1 MDQVSDAVMH
11 STSSA
16 TSSVAGAAHL
26 PREKLLDMLRQ
37 MHLIR
42 AFEEAAEQQYFAG
55 KVHGTMHLYIG
66 EEAAA
71 VGCIAALEPRD
82 QITSTHRGHGHA
94 IAKGQDVREMMAEL
108 LAKRTGVCR
117 GLGGSMHMADVEL
130 GNLGANG
137 IVSGG
142 MGSAVGAALSTHLL
156 KTGRV
161 VMCFFGDGAANNGNF
176 HETLNLASIW
186 KLPVV
191 FVCENNQYAMSMPA
205 REAIPVRVADRA
217 AAYAM
222 PGVRVDGMDVLAV
235 YAEAKRAVDRAR
247 AGQGPSLVE
256 VLTYRYKGHSR
267 SDKQVYRT
275 KQEVKEWQERDP
287 IARFEAWLIENGLLG
302 REQADAVRQEALR
315 AIEEAVAFADASP
328 EPDPAALLDEV
339 YYEEPANRT
348 DRALRGITLQSPAPC
363 DGRPLPTWFTR
374 TFPRHAGSEPPLG
387 ARELTGS
394 EALREAMAQAMEAAP
409 NVVLIGEDIGKY
421 GGAFGVTLGLYDRFG
436 PDRVRDTPISEN
448 AIAGVSFGAGMTGL
462 IPIAEFQFQDFVT
475 LAMEQIVL
483 QAAKVRYMFGG
494 RTICQM
500 VIRLPAGS
508 GTGAAAQHSESLE
521 SWFVNVPGLKVVAPS
536 TPYDMKGLLLAAIAD
551 QNPIIFVE
559 HKLLY
564 KAKGPVPELPYV
576 VPIGKAAVRRE
587 GRHLTVVGASI
598 TAPRAL
604 EAAEKLAGEGIE
616 CEVIDLRTLKP
627 YDLHTIVRSVKKT
640 GRLLIAHEAPLI
652 GGYGG
657 EIAAA
662 VAQSEAFAYLEAP
675 IIRLGGADAP
685 MPYNR
690 TMERA
695 ATPQVEDILEAARK
709 LARLQV

>member
-1 MDQVSDAVMH
+1 
-11 STSSA
+11 
-16 TSSVAGAAHL
+16 
-26 PREKLLDMLRQ
+26 MLRQ

-137 IVSGG
+137 IVAGG
-142 MGSAVGAALSTHLL
+142 MGSAVGAALSAHLL

-176 HETLNLASIW
+176 HETLNLAAIW

-205 REAIPVRVADRA
+205 RESIPVRVADRA

-222 PGVRVDGMDVLAV
+222 PGVRVDGMDVMAV

-247 AGQGPSLVE
+247 AGQGPSLIE

-275 KQEVKEWQERDP
+275 KQEVREWQERDP
-287 IARFEAWLIENGLLG
+287 IVRFEAWLIENGLLE
-302 REQADAVRQEALR
+302 REQAEAVRQEALR
-315 AIEEAVAFADASP
+315 AIEAAVAFADASP
-328 EPDPAALLDEV
+328 EPDPATLLDEV
-339 YYEEPANRT
+339 YYEELANRT
-348 DRALRGITLQSPAPC
+348 DRALRGITLRTPAPF
-363 DGRPLPTWFTR
+363 DGRPLPTWFAR
-374 TFPRHAGSEPPLG
+374 TFARHAGSEPPPG

-409 NVVLIGEDIGKY
+409 NVILIGEDIGKY

-494 RTICQM
+494 RTTCQM

-559 HKLLY
+559 NKLLY
-564 KAKGPVPELPYV
+564 KAKGPVPELPYI
-576 VPIGKAAVRRE
+576 VPIGKAAVRRA
-587 GRHLTVVGASI
+587 GQHLTIVGASI
-598 TAPRAL
+598 AVPRAL

-627 YDLHTIVRSVKKT
+627 YDLHTIVQSVKKT

-662 VAQSEAFAYLEAP
+662 VAQTEAFAYLEAP
-675 IIRLGGADAP
+675 IVRLGGADAP

-695 ATPQVEDILEAARK
+695 ATPQAEDIAEAARK

>member
-1 MDQVSDAVMH
+1 MGQISDDVTH
-11 STSSA
+11 STGSTLA
-16 TSSVAGAAHL
+16 RVDL

-71 VGCIAALEPRD
+71 VGCIAALESCD

-117 GLGGSMHMADVEL
+117 GLGGSMHMADVAL

-137 IVSGG
+137 IVAGG
-142 MGSAVGAALSTHLL
+142 MGSAVGAALSAHLL

-205 REAIPVRVADRA
+205 RESIPVPVADRA

-222 PGVRVDGMDVLAV
+222 PGVRVDGMDVLMV
-235 YAEAKRAVDRAR
+235 YAEARRAVDRAR
-247 AGQGPSLVE
+247 AGQGPSLIE

-287 IARFEAWLIENGLLG
+287 IARLESWLIERGLLE
-302 REQADAVRQEALR
+302 REQADAIRQEALR
-315 AIEEAVAFADASP
+315 AVEEAVAFADASS

-348 DRALRGITLQSPAPC
+348 DRALRGIMLQQPAPFN
-363 DGRPLPTWFTR
+363 GRPLPTWFAR
-374 TFPRHAGSEPPLG
+374 TFARHAGSEPLAG
-387 ARELTGS
+387 TRELTGS

-409 NVVLIGEDIGKY
+409 NVILIGEDIGKY

-448 AIAGVSFGAGMTGL
+448 AIAGVSFGASMTGL
-462 IPIAEFQFQDFVT
+462 VPIAEFQFQDFVT

-521 SWFVNVPGLKVVAPS
+521 SWFVNVPGLKVIAPS

-559 HKLLY
+559 NKLLY
-564 KAKGPVPELPYV
+564 KAKGPVPELPYI

-587 GRHLTVVGASI
+587 GRHLTIVGASI
-598 TAPRAL
+598 TVPRAL

-627 YDLHTIVRSVKKT
+627 YDLHTIIQSVKKT

-662 VAQSEAFAYLEAP
+662 VAQTEAFAYLEAP
-675 IIRLGGADAP
+675 IVRLGGADAP

-695 ATPQVEDILEAARK
+695 ATPQVEDIAEAARR
-709 LARLQV
+709 LARLEV

>member
-1 MDQVSDAVMH
+1 MSTAVE
-11 STSSA
+11 
-16 TSSVAGAAHL
+16 AAYQTLDL
-26 PREKLLDMLRQ
+26 PREKLLHMLHQ

-66 EEAAA
+66 EEASA
-71 VGCIAALEPRD
+71 VGCIAALEPHD

-137 IVSGG
+137 IVAGG
-142 MGSAVGAALSTHLL
+142 MGSAVGAALSAHLL
-156 KTGRV
+156 RTGRV
-161 VMCFFGDGAANNGNF
+161 VMCFFGDGAVNNGNF
-176 HETLNLASIW
+176 HETLNMASIW

-205 REAIPVRVADRA
+205 KHAIPVRIADRA

-222 PGVRVDGMDVLAV
+222 PGVQVDGMDVLAV
-235 YAEAKRAVDRAR
+235 YAAAKQAVDRAR
-247 AGQGPSLVE
+247 RGEGPSLIE

-267 SDKQVYRT
+267 SDKQVYRS
-275 KQEVKEWQERDP
+275 KEEVKEWQARDP
-287 IARFEAWLIENGLLG
+287 IARFERYLIEHNLLT
-302 REQADAVRQEALR
+302 RDEADAIR
-315 AIEEAVAFADASP
+315 ARAYAAVEEAVAFADASP
-328 EPDPAALLDEV
+328 EPDPATLLDEV
-339 YYEEPANRT
+339 YYEEPANQM
-348 DRALRGITLQSPAPC
+348 DKALRGLTLQPPQPF
-363 DGRPLPTWFTR
+363 GERPLPTWFTR
-374 TFPRHAGSEPPLG
+374 TFKEHAGSEPPPG
-387 ARELTGS
+387 TRELTGS

-448 AIAGVSFGAGMTGL
+448 AIAGVAFGAGMTGL
-462 IPIAEFQFQDFVT
+462 VPIAEFQFQDFVT

-500 VIRLPAGS
+500 VVRLPAGS

-521 SWFVNVPGLKVVAPS
+521 SWFVNVPGLKVLMPS

-559 HKLLY
+559 PKLAY
-564 KAKGPVPELPYV
+564 KLKGPVPEQPYI
-576 VPIGKAAVRRE
+576 VPIGKAAIRRQ
-587 GRHLTVVGASI
+587 GRHLTIVSAGM
-598 TAPRAL
+598 TAVRAV
-604 EAAEKLAGEGIE
+604 EAAEQLAAEGID

-627 YDLHTIVRSVKKT
+627 YDLHTIVQSVKKT
-640 GRLLIAHEAPLI
+640 GRLLIAHEAPLL
-652 GGYGG
+652 GGYGA

-675 IIRLGGADAP
+675 IIRLGGADTP
-685 MPYNR
+685 IPYNR

-695 ATPQVEDILEAARK
+695 ATPQTENIVEYARK

>member
-1 MDQVSDAVMH
+1 MGQISDDVTH
-11 STSSA
+11 STGSTLA
-16 TSSVAGAAHL
+16 RVDL

-71 VGCIAALEPRD
+71 VGCIAALESCD

-117 GLGGSMHMADVEL
+117 GLGGSMHMADVAL

-137 IVSGG
+137 IVAGG
-142 MGSAVGAALSTHLL
+142 MGSAVGAALSAHLL

-205 REAIPVRVADRA
+205 RESIPVPVADRA

-222 PGVRVDGMDVLAV
+222 PGVRVDGMDVLMV
-235 YAEAKRAVDRAR
+235 YAEARRAVDRAR
-247 AGQGPSLVE
+247 AGQGPSLIE

-267 SDKQVYRT
+267 SDKQVDRT

-287 IARFEAWLIENGLLG
+287 IARLESWLIERGLLE
-302 REQADAVRQEALR
+302 REQADAIRQEALR
-315 AIEEAVAFADASP
+315 AVEEAVAFADASS

-348 DRALRGITLQSPAPC
+348 DRALRGIMLQQPAPFN
-363 DGRPLPTWFTR
+363 GRPLPTWFAR
-374 TFPRHAGSEPPLG
+374 TFARHAGSEPLAG
-387 ARELTGS
+387 TRELTGS

-409 NVVLIGEDIGKY
+409 NVILIGEDIGKY

-448 AIAGVSFGAGMTGL
+448 AIAGVSFGASMTGL
-462 IPIAEFQFQDFVT
+462 VPIAEFQFQDFVT

-521 SWFVNVPGLKVVAPS
+521 SWFVNVPGLKVIAPS

-559 HKLLY
+559 NKLLY
-564 KAKGPVPELPYV
+564 KAKGPVPELPYI

-587 GRHLTVVGASI
+587 GRHLTIVGASI
-598 TAPRAL
+598 TVPRAL

-627 YDLHTIVRSVKKT
+627 YDLHTIIQSVKKT

-662 VAQSEAFAYLEAP
+662 VAQTEAFAYLEAP
-675 IIRLGGADAP
+675 IVRLGGADAP

-695 ATPQVEDILEAARK
+695 ATPQVEDIAEAARR
-709 LARLQV
+709 LARLEV

>member
-1 MDQVSDAVMH
+1 MGQISDDVTH
-11 STSSA
+11 STSSTLA
-16 TSSVAGAAHL
+16 RVDL

-71 VGCIAALEPRD
+71 VGCIAALESRD

-117 GLGGSMHMADVEL
+117 GLGGSMHMADVAL

-137 IVSGG
+137 IVAGG
-142 MGSAVGAALSTHLL
+142 MGSAVGAALSAHLL

-205 REAIPVRVADRA
+205 RESIPVPVADRA

-235 YAEAKRAVDRAR
+235 YAEARRAVDRAR
-247 AGQGPSLVE
+247 AGQGPSLIE

-287 IARFEAWLIENGLLG
+287 IARLESWLIERGLLE
-302 REQADAVRQEALR
+302 REQAGAIRQEALR
-315 AIEEAVAFADASP
+315 AVEEAVAFANASP
-328 EPDPAALLDEV
+328 EPDPATLLDEV

-348 DRALRGITLQSPAPC
+348 DRALRGIMLQQPAPFN
-363 DGRPLPTWFTR
+363 GRPLPTWFAR
-374 TFPRHAGSEPPLG
+374 TFARHAGSEPLAG
-387 ARELTGS
+387 TRVLTGS

-409 NVVLIGEDIGKY
+409 NIILIGEDIGKY

-462 IPIAEFQFQDFVT
+462 VPIAEFQFQDFVT

-521 SWFVNVPGLKVVAPS
+521 SWFVNVPGLKVIAPS

-559 HKLLY
+559 NKLLY
-564 KAKGPVPELPYV
+564 KAKGPVPELPYI

-587 GRHLTVVGASI
+587 GRHLTIVGASI
-598 TAPRAL
+598 TVPRAL

-627 YDLHTIVRSVKKT
+627 YDLHTIIQSVKKT

-662 VAQSEAFAYLEAP
+662 VAQTEAFAYLEAP
-675 IIRLGGADAP
+675 IVRLGGADVP

-695 ATPQVEDILEAARK
+695 ATPQVEDIAEAARR
-709 LARLQV
+709 LARLEV

>member
-1 MDQVSDAVMH
+1 MTTSPIDGRTVSP
-11 STSSA
+11 
-16 TSSVAGAAHL
+16 VAPPLGL
-26 PREKLLDMLRQ
+26 PRPKLLDMLYQ
-37 MHLIR
+37 MQLIR

-66 EEAAA
+66 EEASA

-117 GLGGSMHMADVEL
+117 GLGGSMHMADVGL

-142 MGSAVGAALSTHLL
+142 MGSAVGAALSAQLL
-156 KTGRV
+156 KTDRV

-176 HETLNLASIW
+176 HETLNLAAIW

-205 REAIPVRVADRA
+205 RFAIPVRVADRA

-222 PGVRVDGMDVLAV
+222 PGVRVDGMNVLAV
-235 YAEAKRAVDRAR
+235 YEEARKAVDRAR
-247 AGQGPSLVE
+247 AGQGPSLIE

-275 KQEVKEWQERDP
+275 KDEVREWQERDP
-287 IARFEAWLIENGLLG
+287 IFRFEQQLIELGLLTP
-302 REQADAVRQEALR
+302 AEAEEIR
-315 AIEEAVAFADASP
+315 SRATKAIEDAVAFADASP
-328 EPDPAALLDEV
+328 EPEVSVLLDEV

-348 DRALRGITLQSPAPC
+348 DHAMRGITLGTPEPV
-363 DGRPLPTWFTR
+363 GERPLPTWFTR
-374 TFPRHAGSEPPLG
+374 TFARHAGSEPPAG
-387 ARELTGS
+387 SRELTGS

-409 NVVLIGEDIGKY
+409 NVVLIGEDIGMY

-436 PDRVRDTPISEN
+436 PERVRDTPISEN
-448 AIAGVSFGAGMTGL
+448 AIAGVAFGAGMTGL
-462 IPIAEFQFQDFVT
+462 VPIAEFQFQDFVT
-475 LAMEQIVL
+475 LAMEQLVL

-500 VIRLPAGS
+500 VVRLPSGS
-508 GTGAAAQHSESLE
+508 GTGAAAQHSESLD
-521 SWFVNVPGLKVVAPS
+521 SWFVNVPGLKVLAPS
-536 TPYDMKGLLLAAIAD
+536 TPYDLKGMMLAAIAD
-551 QNPIIFVE
+551 QNPIIFIE
-559 HKLLY
+559 NKLLY
-564 KAKGPVPELPYV
+564 KAKGPVPELPYI
-576 VPIGKAAVRRE
+576 VPIGKAIVRRP
-587 GRHLTVVGASI
+587 GHHVTIVGAGI
-598 TAPRAL
+598 TVPRAL
-604 EAAEKLAGEGIE
+604 EAAEKLSAEGIA
-616 CEVIDLRTLKP
+616 CEVIDLRSLKP
-627 YDLHTIVRSVKKT
+627 YDLPTIVQSVKKT
-640 GRLLIAHEAPLI
+640 GRLLVAHEAPLI

-662 VAQSEAFAYLEAP
+662 IAQSEAFAYLEAP
-675 IIRLGGADAP
+675 IMRLGGADVP
-685 MPYNR
+685 IPYNR
-690 TMERA
+690 TLERA
-695 ATPQVEDILEAARK
+695 ATPQAEDIAEGARK

>member
-1 MDQVSDAVMH
+1 
-11 STSSA
+11 
-16 TSSVAGAAHL
+16 
-26 PREKLLDMLRQ
+26 MLYQ
-37 MHLIR
+37 MQLIR

-66 EEAAA
+66 EEASA

-117 GLGGSMHMADVEL
+117 GLGGSMHMADVGL

-142 MGSAVGAALSTHLL
+142 MGSAVGAALSAQLL
-156 KTGRV
+156 KTDRV
-161 VMCFFGDGAANNGNF
+161 VMCFFGDGATNNGNF
-176 HETLNLASIW
+176 HETLNLAAIW

-205 REAIPVRVADRA
+205 RFAIPVRVADRA

-222 PGVRVDGMDVLAV
+222 PGVRVDGMNVLVV
-235 YAEAKRAVDRAR
+235 YEEARKAVDRAR
-247 AGQGPSLVE
+247 AGQGPSLIE

-275 KQEVKEWQERDP
+275 KDEVREWQERDP
-287 IARFEAWLIENGLLG
+287 IFRFEQQLIELGLLTP
-302 REQADAVRQEALR
+302 AEAEEIRSRALK
-315 AIEEAVAFADASP
+315 AIEDAVAFADASP
-328 EPDPAALLDEV
+328 EPEVSVLLDEV

-348 DRALRGITLQSPAPC
+348 DHAMRGITLGTPEPV
-363 DGRPLPTWFTR
+363 GERPLPTWFTR
-374 TFPRHAGSEPPLG
+374 TFARHAGSEPPAG
-387 ARELTGS
+387 SRELTGS

-409 NVVLIGEDIGKY
+409 NVVLIGEDIGMY

-436 PDRVRDTPISEN
+436 PERVRDTPISEN
-448 AIAGVSFGAGMTGL
+448 AIAGVAFGAGMTGL
-462 IPIAEFQFQDFVT
+462 VPIAEFQFQDFVT
-475 LAMEQIVL
+475 LAMEQLVL

-500 VIRLPAGS
+500 VVRLPSGS
-508 GTGAAAQHSESLE
+508 GTGAAAQHSESLD
-521 SWFVNVPGLKVVAPS
+521 SWFVNVPGLKVLAPS
-536 TPYDMKGLLLAAIAD
+536 TPYDLKGMMLAAIAD
-551 QNPIIFVE
+551 QNPIIFIE
-559 HKLLY
+559 NKLLY

-576 VPIGKAAVRRE
+576 VPIGKAIVRRS
-587 GRHLTVVGASI
+587 GHHVTIVGAGI
-598 TAPRAL
+598 TVPRAL
-604 EAAEKLAGEGIE
+604 EAAEKLSAEGIA
-616 CEVIDLRTLKP
+616 CEVIDLRSLKP
-627 YDLHTIVRSVKKT
+627 YDLPTIVQSVKKT
-640 GRLLIAHEAPLI
+640 GRLLVAHEAPLI

-662 VAQSEAFAYLEAP
+662 IAQSEAFAYLEAP
-675 IIRLGGADAP
+675 IMRLGGADVP
-685 MPYNR
+685 IPYNR
-690 TMERA
+690 TLERA
-695 ATPQVEDILEAARK
+695 ATPQAEDIAEGARK
-709 LARLQV
+709 LACLQV

>member
-1 MDQVSDAVMH
+1 MSQISDAVTY
-11 STSSA
+11 STNATTSA
-16 TSSVAGAAHL
+16 AFTAADL

-137 IVSGG
+137 IVAGG
-142 MGSAVGAALSTHLL
+142 MGSAVGAALSAHLL

-222 PGVRVDGMDVLAV
+222 PGVRVDGMDVIAV

-247 AGQGPSLVE
+247 DGHGPSLIE

-287 IARFEAWLIENGLLG
+287 IVRFESWLIENRLIG
-302 REQADAVRQEALR
+302 REQAEAIRQEALR
-315 AIEEAVAFADASP
+315 AIEAAVAFADASP
-328 EPDPAALLDEV
+328 EPDPATLLDEV

-348 DRALRGITLQSPAPC
+348 DRALRGITLQTPTPF
-363 DGRPLPTWFTR
+363 DGRPLPTWFAR
-374 TFPRHAGSEPPLG
+374 TFALHAGSEPLPG
-387 ARELTGS
+387 TRELTGS

-409 NVVLIGEDIGKY
+409 NVILIGEDIGKY

-436 PDRVRDTPISEN
+436 PERVRDTPISEN

-494 RTICQM
+494 RTTCQM

-564 KAKGPVPELPYV
+564 KAKGPVPELPYI
-576 VPIGKAAVRRE
+576 VPIGKAAVRRA
-587 GRHLTVVGASI
+587 GRHLTIVGASI
-598 TAPRAL
+598 TVPRAL
-604 EAAEKLAGEGIE
+604 EAAEVLAGEGIE

-627 YDLHTIVRSVKKT
+627 YDLHTIIQSVKKT

-662 VAQSEAFAYLEAP
+662 VAQTEAFAYLEAP
-675 IIRLGGADAP
+675 IVRLGGADAP

-695 ATPQVEDILEAARK
+695 ATPQVEDIAEAARK

>member
-1 MDQVSDAVMH
+1 MGQISDDVTH
-11 STSSA
+11 STSSTLA
-16 TSSVAGAAHL
+16 RVDL

-71 VGCIAALEPRD
+71 VGCIAALESRD

-117 GLGGSMHMADVEL
+117 GLGGSMHMADVAL

-137 IVSGG
+137 IVAGG
-142 MGSAVGAALSTHLL
+142 MGSAVGAALSAHLL

-205 REAIPVRVADRA
+205 RESIPVPVADRA

-222 PGVRVDGMDVLAV
+222 PGVRVDGMDVLTV
-235 YAEAKRAVDRAR
+235 YAEARRAVDRAR
-247 AGQGPSLVE
+247 AGQGPSLIE

-287 IARFEAWLIENGLLG
+287 IARLESWLIERGLLE
-302 REQADAVRQEALR
+302 REQADAIRQEALR
-315 AIEEAVAFADASP
+315 AVEEAVAFANASP
-328 EPDPAALLDEV
+328 EPDPATLLDEV

-348 DRALRGITLQSPAPC
+348 DRALRGIMLQQPAPFN
-363 DGRPLPTWFTR
+363 GRPLPTWFAR
-374 TFPRHAGSEPPLG
+374 TFARHAGSEPLAG
-387 ARELTGS
+387 TRELTGS

-409 NVVLIGEDIGKY
+409 NVILIGEDIGKY

-462 IPIAEFQFQDFVT
+462 VPIAEFQFQDFVT

-521 SWFVNVPGLKVVAPS
+521 SWFVNVPGLKVIAPS

-559 HKLLY
+559 NKLLY
-564 KAKGPVPELPYV
+564 KAKGPVPELPYI

-587 GRHLTVVGASI
+587 GRHLTIVGASV
-598 TAPRAL
+598 AVPRAL

-627 YDLHTIVRSVKKT
+627 YDLHTIIQSVKKT

-662 VAQSEAFAYLEAP
+662 VAQTEAFAYLEAP
-675 IIRLGGADAP
+675 IVRLGGADAP

-695 ATPQVEDILEAARK
+695 TTPQVEDIAEAARR
-709 LARLQV
+709 LARLEV

>member
-1 MDQVSDAVMH
+1 MSQISNDVTH
-11 STSSA
+11 STCA
-16 TSSVAGAAHL
+16 ALAGAGIDL

-37 MHLIR
+37 MHFIR

-137 IVSGG
+137 IVAGG
-142 MGSAVGAALSTHLL
+142 MGSAVGAALSAHLL

-176 HETLNLASIW
+176 HETLNLAAIW

-222 PGVRVDGMDVLAV
+222 PGVRVDGMDVMAV

-247 AGQGPSLVE
+247 AGQGPSLIE

-287 IARFEAWLIENGLLG
+287 IARFESWLIENGLLE
-302 REQADAVRQEALR
+302 REQADAIRREALR

-328 EPDPAALLDEV
+328 EPDPATLLDEV

-348 DRALRGITLQSPAPC
+348 DRALRGIMLQSPVPFN
-363 DGRPLPTWFTR
+363 GRPLPTWFAR
-374 TFPRHAGSEPPLG
+374 TFAQHAGSEPPVG
-387 ARELTGS
+387 TRELTGS

-409 NVVLIGEDIGKY
+409 NVILIGEDIGKY

-559 HKLLY
+559 NKLLY
-564 KAKGPVPELPYV
+564 KAKGPVPELPYI

-587 GRHLTVVGASI
+587 GRHLTIVGASI
-598 TAPRAL
+598 AVPRAL

-627 YDLHTIVRSVKKT
+627 YDLHTIIQSVKKT

-662 VAQSEAFAYLEAP
+662 VAQTEAFAYLEAP
-675 IIRLGGADAP
+675 IVRLGGADVP

-690 TMERA
+690 MMERA
-695 ATPQVEDILEAARK
+695 ATPQAEDIAEAARK

>member
-1 MDQVSDAVMH
+1 
-11 STSSA
+11 
-16 TSSVAGAAHL
+16 
-26 PREKLLDMLRQ
+26 MLYQ
-37 MHLIR
+37 MQLIR

-66 EEAAA
+66 EEASA

-142 MGSAVGAALSTHLL
+142 MGSAVGAALSAQLL

-161 VMCFFGDGAANNGNF
+161 VMCFFGDGATNNGNF
-176 HETLNLASIW
+176 HETLNLAAIW

-205 REAIPVRVADRA
+205 RFAIPVRVADRA

-222 PGVRVDGMDVLAV
+222 PGVRVDGMNVLAV
-235 YAEAKRAVDRAR
+235 YEEAKKAVDRAR
-247 AGQGPSLVE
+247 AGQGPSLIE

-275 KQEVKEWQERDP
+275 KDEVREWQERDP
-287 IARFEAWLIENGLLG
+287 IVRFEQQLIELGLLTPAEAEEI
-302 REQADAVRQEALR
+302 RSRAVK
-315 AIEEAVAFADASP
+315 AIEDAVAFADASP
-328 EPDPAALLDEV
+328 EPDASVLLDEV

-348 DRALRGITLQSPAPC
+348 DHAMRGIALGTPEPV
-363 DGRPLPTWFTR
+363 GERPLPTWFTR
-374 TFPRHAGSEPPLG
+374 TFAQHAGSEPPAG
-387 ARELTGS
+387 SRELTGS

-409 NVVLIGEDIGKY
+409 NVILIGEDIGMY

-436 PDRVRDTPISEN
+436 PERVRDTPISEN
-448 AIAGVSFGAGMTGL
+448 AIAGVAFGAGMTGL
-462 IPIAEFQFQDFVT
+462 VPIAEFQFQDFVT
-475 LAMEQIVL
+475 LAMEQLVL

-500 VIRLPAGS
+500 VVRLPSGS
-508 GTGAAAQHSESLE
+508 GTGAAAQHSESLD
-521 SWFVNVPGLKVVAPS
+521 SWFVNVPGLKVLAPS
-536 TPYDMKGLLLAAIAD
+536 TPYDLKGMMLAAIAD
-551 QNPIIFVE
+551 QNPIIFIE
-559 HKLLY
+559 NKLLY
-564 KAKGPVPELPYV
+564 KAKGPVPELPYI
-576 VPIGKAAVRRE
+576 VPIGKAIVRRP
-587 GRHLTVVGASI
+587 GQHVTIVGAGI
-598 TAPRAL
+598 TVPRAL
-604 EAAEKLAGEGIE
+604 EAAEKLSAEGIA
-616 CEVIDLRTLKP
+616 CEVIDLRSLKP
-627 YDLHTIVRSVKKT
+627 YDLPTIVQSVKKT
-640 GRLLIAHEAPLI
+640 GRLLVAHEAPLI

-662 VAQSEAFAYLEAP
+662 IAQSEAFAYLEAP
-675 IIRLGGADAP
+675 IMRLGGADVP
-685 MPYNR
+685 IPYNR
-690 TMERA
+690 TLERM
-695 ATPQVEDILEAARK
+695 ATPQAEDIAECARK

>member
-1 MDQVSDAVMH
+1 MTLAETLTPSIQ
-11 STSSA
+11 A
-16 TSSVAGAAHL
+16 TDDRLAGL
-26 PREKLLDMLRQ
+26 PREKLIEMLRQ
-37 MHLIR
+37 MRLIR

-66 EEAAA
+66 EEACA

-82 QITSTHRGHGHA
+82 PITSTHRGHGHA
-94 IAKGQDVREMMAEL
+94 IARGQDVREMMAEL

-142 MGSAVGAALSTHLL
+142 MGSAVGAALSAHLL

-176 HETLNLASIW
+176 HETLNMAAIW

-205 REAIPVRVADRA
+205 QQALPVRVADRA

-222 PGVRVDGMDVLAV
+222 PGVRVDGMDVIAV
-235 YAEAKRAVDRAR
+235 YREARKAVDRAR
-247 AGQGPSLVE
+247 AGFGPSLIE
-256 VLTYRYKGHSR
+256 VLTYRFKGHSR

-275 KQEVKEWQERDP
+275 KEEVKEWQARDP
-287 IARFEAWLIENGLLG
+287 IQRFEALLIEHGVITPAEA
-302 REQADAVRQEALR
+302 EQIQAQAQA

-328 EPDPAALLDEV
+328 EPDPATLLDEV
-339 YYEEPANRT
+339 YYEEPANKM
-348 DRALRGITLQSPAPC
+348 DNALRGLTLGTPKPFTE
-363 DGRPLPTWFTR
+363 RPLPTWFTR
-374 TFPRHAGSEPPLG
+374 TFSQHAGSEPPPG
-387 ARELTGS
+387 TRELTGS
-394 EALREAMAQAMEAAP
+394 EALREAMAQAMDAAP
-409 NVVLIGEDIGKY
+409 NVILIGEDIGKY

-436 PDRVRDTPISEN
+436 PERVRDTPISEN

-462 IPIAEFQFQDFVT
+462 VPIAEFQFQDFVT

-500 VIRLPAGS
+500 VVRLPSGS

-521 SWFVNVPGLKVVAPS
+521 SWFVNVPGLKVVMPS

-559 HKLLY
+559 PKLLY
-564 KAKGPVPELPYV
+564 KSKGPVPELPYI
-576 VPIGKAAVRRE
+576 VPIGKAAIRRP
-587 GRHLTVVGASI
+587 GRDVTIVSAGT
-598 TAPRAL
+598 TAPRAV
-604 EAAEKLAGEGIE
+604 EAAEQLAQEGID
-616 CEVIDLRTLKP
+616 CEVIDLRSLKP
-627 YDLHTIVRSVKKT
+627 YDLHAIVQSVKKT
-640 GRLLIAHEAPLI
+640 GRLLIAHEAPLL
-652 GGYGG
+652 GGYGA

-675 IIRLGGADAP
+675 IVRLGGADTP
-685 MPYNR
+685 IPYNR

-695 ATPQVEDILEAARK
+695 ATPQTENIVEYARK
-709 LARLQV
+709 LARLQI

>member
-1 MDQVSDAVMH
+1 
-11 STSSA
+11 
-16 TSSVAGAAHL
+16 
-26 PREKLLDMLRQ
+26 MLRQ

-137 IVSGG
+137 IVAGG
-142 MGSAVGAALSTHLL
+142 MGSAVGAALSAHLL

-176 HETLNLASIW
+176 HETLNLAAIW

-205 REAIPVRVADRA
+205 RESIPVRVADRA

-222 PGVRVDGMDVLAV
+222 PGVRVDGMDVMAV

-247 AGQGPSLVE
+247 AGQGPSLIE

-287 IARFEAWLIENGLLG
+287 IARFESWLIENGLLE
-302 REQADAVRQEALR
+302 REQAEAVRQEALR
-315 AIEEAVAFADASP
+315 AIEAAVAFADASP
-328 EPDPAALLDEV
+328 EPDPATLLDEV
-339 YYEEPANRT
+339 YYEELANRT
-348 DRALRGITLQSPAPC
+348 DRALRGITLRTPAPF
-363 DGRPLPTWFTR
+363 DGRPLPTWFAR
-374 TFPRHAGSEPPLG
+374 TFARHAGSEPPPG

-409 NVVLIGEDIGKY
+409 NVILIGEDIGKY

-494 RTICQM
+494 RTTCQM

-559 HKLLY
+559 NKLLY
-564 KAKGPVPELPYV
+564 KAKGPVPELPYI
-576 VPIGKAAVRRE
+576 VPIGKAAVCRA
-587 GRHLTVVGASI
+587 GQHLTIVGASI
-598 TAPRAL
+598 AVPRAL

-627 YDLHTIVRSVKKT
+627 YDLHTIVQSVKKT

-662 VAQSEAFAYLEAP
+662 VAQTEAFAYLEAP
-675 IIRLGGADAP
+675 IVRLGGADAP

-695 ATPQVEDILEAARK
+695 ATPQAEDIAEAARK